1 MSTISLPGERQIRH
15 FFPFEAVASETTVA
29 TFIATASDG
38 EIQMFN
44 EDGTA
49 TVTGDFYFL
58 KKNLNTGKL
67 EKSDLITPADITY
80 EKLTPPRNKTGKTQ
94 VFTLSTVV
102 VGAVYNMT
110 LKLNYATSE
119 QNFMVFHASTKAI
132 TGDTVTTVM
141 TRLAKQLGDNLAASI
156 HTSTTISGTDTIIAG
171 TTVLKNKY
179 FTLSQVLGV
188 LTITEKDWILDGYV
202 TGLKTMDQIMWNA
215 EIASSNET
223 AMAGIAKTATA
234 PVFANGQGYQMKELE
249 RYLVGHRQEVDNYDV
264 TLGFNRPSEITLA
277 SDYYVYDISYFD
289 LPRDNPH
296 RSKKQLTLV
305 STDQSDIEAIQD
317 AVQALMA

>member
-1 MSTISLPGERQIRH
+1 MSTISLPSENQIRH
-15 FFPFEAVASETTVA
+15 FFPFEAIAAETTAA
-29 TFIATASDG
+29 TFIASASAG
-38 EIQMFN
+38 EIQMLN
-44 EDGTA
+44 EDGVA
-49 TVTGDFYFL
+49 AVTGDFYFL

-80 EKLTPPRNKTGKTQ
+80 EKLTAPRNKTGKTQ
-94 VFTLSTVV
+94 VFTLTTAV

-119 QNFMVFHASTKAI
+119 ENFMVFHASTKGI
-132 TGDTVTTVM
+132 TGDTVTTLL

-156 HTSTTISGTDTIIAG
+156 HTSTTITGTDTIIAG

-179 FTLSQVLGV
+179 FTLSQVAGV

-202 TGLKTMDQIMWNA
+202 TGLKTVDQIMWNA
-215 EIASSNET
+215 EIASSSET
-223 AMAGIAKTATA
+223 AVAGIAKTATV

-264 TLGFNRPSEITLA
+264 TLGFNRDSEIA
-277 SDYYVYDISYFD
+277 IGSDYYVYDIAYFD
-289 LPRDNPH
+289 LPRNNPN
-296 RSKKQLTLV
+296 RSRKQLTLV
-305 STDQSDIEAIQD
+305 SVDQTDIEAIQT
-317 AVQALMA
+317 AVQALL